1 MKEQFARAGALS
13 ILAWLLAGCTGMQA
27 PDMRMGAGAGA
38 QPAVVVAAPFTSIE
52 RDFVSKV
59 AAKGM
64 YEVEVSKL
72 AADKA
77 MSPAVRDYARTMVTH
92 HTQMNNE
99 VVALM
104 SARGIAPA
112 KGLAADKATKLHR
125 LASVPRSEA
134 FDNGYIR
141 VVGIEDHRSAI
152 ASFEKARSEVR
163 DRELRAFID
172 RSLSTMRMHLQ
183 MANGVLASLAG

>member
-1 MKEQFARAGALS
+1 MQRRFATALC
-13 ILAWLLAGCTGMQA
+13 ATCAMLLAACGNMNS
-27 PDMRMGAGAGA
+27 PDMRMGNAPA
-38 QPAVVVAAPFTSIE
+38 AVVVAATPYTTVE
-52 RDFVSKV
+52 RDFVIKV

-72 AADKA
+72 ATDKA
-77 MSPAVRDYARTMVTH
+77 TIPAVRDFARTMVLH

-99 VVALM
+99 IVGLM
-104 SARGIAPA
+104 SAHGIAPS

-125 LASVPRSEA
+125 LASLPRSDA

-141 VVGIEDHRSAI
+141 VVGVEDHRNAI
-152 ASFEKARSEVR
+152 AMFEKARKDVR

-172 RSLSTMRMHLQ
+172 RSLATMRMHLQ
-183 MANGVLASLAG
+183 MAQGVLAGLSG